1 MSQGF
6 LGNGGALRAW
16 FRDDIRNALLSAYAT
31 STALAGGDSSPEAMA
46 FRRGFVSAL
55 VALGLSF
62 GIAPLPF
69 HHQAGN
75 AEADF
80 ELDGAVTT
88 GELDRPCRS

>member
-6 LGNGGALRAW
+6 LNKGGALRAW

-31 STALAGGDSSPEAMA
+31 SASLTAGDSSPEVMA

-55 VALGLSF
+55 VALGLNF

-69 HHQAGN
+69 HDQAGRAVAN
-75 AEADF
+75 LALDSETALKAIDADS
-80 ELDGAVTT
+80 EV
-88 GELDRPCRS
+88 